1 MLIRAGASDRT
12 MIVGL
17 GVNIQLLY
25 GLVFAVGAALAAL
38 AGLLAAP
45 LLAVQVGMGD
55 HVLILTLVVVV
66 IGGVGSVQGALLAAL
81 LVGVIDTVGRV
92 TLPTGFGNIVIYV
105 LMAMIL
111 FWRPRGLFPSN
122 A

>member
-1 MLIRAGASDRT
+1 
-12 MIVGL
+12 
-17 GVNIQLLY
+17 
-25 GLVFAVGAALAAL
+25 
-38 AGLLAAP
+38 
-45 LLAVQVGMGD
+45 
-55 HVLILTLVVVV
+55 
-66 IGGVGSVQGALLAAL
+66 
-81 LVGVIDTVGRV
+81 VGVIDTVGRV